1 MAGAHSGTVPALCWQ
16 WRTRRGGWQGE
27 GLISLSSST
36 EYESREEG
44 AGMVLKRVPSIL
56 SVINFQGQLS
66 FELLNLKA
74 VPTTVVDPR
83 QERLKKYSC

>member
-1 MAGAHSGTVPALCWQ
+1 
-16 WRTRRGGWQGE
+16 
-27 GLISLSSST
+27 
-36 EYESREEG
+36 
-44 AGMVLKRVPSIL
+44 MVLKRVPSIL